1 MNPQCPNCRA
11 DGTHV
16 VANGSY
22 FRRGDSR
29 RIRTFKCK
37 SCNKYFSNATFSPNY
52 RQKKRRINAP
62 LFDLLARGLTQ
73 QDAAEFLKINR
84 KTVARR
90 LVFFGKQAR
99 DQNQRLVD
107 QYQREF
113 EPITEVQFDDL
124 ITIEHT
130 KCKPVSLTVAVE
142 SESRIII
149 NSTAAQI
156 PASGHLAA
164 ISRKKYGKRADL
176 SRKARDEL
184 FDELSQCLTA
194 VQTVMSDQHKDYPP
208 LVKRHFPHCEHRCYK
223 GVKGAV
229 SGQGELKKTR
239 FDPLFSIN
247 HSLAML
253 RAKICRLFRRSWNTT
268 KRIDRLMDHVAIYS
282 LFHNRKIVK
291 RKRRNRV
298 KKALASPLS
307 F

>member
-1 MNPQCPNCRA
+1 MNPRCPNCPA
-11 DGTHV
+11 GSAYV

-29 RIRTFKCK
+29 RIRTFRCK

-62 LFDLLARGLTQ
+62 LFKLLAMGLTQ
-73 QDAAEFLKINR
+73 RDAADFFNVNR
-84 KTVARR
+84 KTIARR
-90 LVFFGKQAR
+90 LVFFGEQAR
-99 DQNQRLVD
+99 MLNEKLLE
-107 QYQREF
+107 QYQRQF
-113 EPITEVQFDDL
+113 GPIEELQFDDL

-142 SESRIII
+142 SHSRIII

-176 SRKARDEL
+176 SRKARHEL
-184 FDELSQCLTA
+184 FAELSRCLVSLHTIK
-194 VQTVMSDQHKDYPP
+194 SDQHKDYPP
-208 LVKRHFPHCEHRCYK
+208 LIKRHFSHCEHQCYK
-223 GVKGAV
+223 GVKSAI

-253 RAKICRLFRRSWNTT
+253 RAKTSRLFRRTWNTT
-268 KRIDRLMDHVAIYS
+268 KRIERLLDHVAIYT
-282 LFHNRKIVK
+282 LYHNRKII
-291 RKRRNRV
+291 
-298 KKALASPLS
+298 KKLQRTQESEVNSHLNSA
-307 F
+307 